1 MGIWNTLANWMSG
14 RPLIDTDSQAST
26 ESNEST
32 EVTGAE
38 TKQAKAAGATPGVGA
53 GLASGLPGGWASDH
67 RAEAERFVGWQYIA
81 VHALGMQAA
90 QAEVEAFVDG
100 ANRGPAKSRRKS
112 LRSVYGSISRYRT
125 SAAKSTYGADDRETT
140 PLDPEHRLSRLLSK
154 PNPYETGATF
164 RYRCVQQLR
173 LTGTCLIWNVP
184 ANDGLTCQ
192 RYVIPTAITSPVPPS
207 VDMPMG
213 GYRVSPAASRFTA
226 TDDQGFTEMPGIY
239 RLFGKVVDARQVQV
253 IRLPHPVLIDDG
265 QSPLAAGALWI
276 DGSNQVDQARF
287 SQLRNGADPSLLWV
301 LPKGV
306 DPDDEEMERIAKQIG
321 AKYCGVDR
329 SGKVLVAQFETSVT
343 KLSTA
348 PVDMGY
354 SEGFNEY
361 KAASL
366 ALHQTPPVAVGLQ
379 EPGAYAA
386 YYASMKAYRDG
397 AVQPTLDLLAE
408 SDTETLAPQFGT
420 GITVELT
427 ASSIEDADLT
437 ERQLANDLNARAIT
451 RDEWR
456 SRRGLPPVG
465 PERGGDEW
473 VGQAPVQ
480 AQPLGVGALDAFD
493 LPLPTIPKPGE
504 KSACA
509 HTHDPVEHGRTNGNG
524 HAIPDSMKQRLNDLS
539 PAMKSAV
546 EEMVDAADSPDEI
559 LAILRTAHQG

>member
-1 MGIWNTLANWMSG
+1 MGIISKLTAWLTGETSLQ
-14 RPLIDTDSQAST
+14 PKKTDPEA
-26 ESNEST
+26 
-32 EVTGAE
+32 VT
-38 TKQAKAAGATPGVGA
+38 KATGSTPGVGA
-53 GLASGLPGGWASDH
+53 GLAAGLPGGWASDH

-90 QAEVEAFVDG
+90 QADVEAFVDG

-140 PLDPEHRLSRLLSK
+140 PLDPEHRLSRLLSR
-154 PNPYETGATF
+154 PNPFETGATF

-173 LTGTCLIWNVP
+173 LTGTCHIWNVP
-184 ANDGLTCQ
+184 ARDGLTCQ
-192 RYVIPTAITSPVPPS
+192 RYVIPTAIASPVAPS
-207 VDMPMG
+207 ADLPLG
-213 GYRVSPAASRFTA
+213 GYRISPAASRFSM

-239 RLFGKVVDARQVQV
+239 RLFGKVVDAREVQT
-253 IRLPHPVLIDDG
+253 IRLPHPVLVDDG

-287 SQLRNGADPSLLWV
+287 SQLRNGADPSLVWV

-306 DPDDEEMERIAKQIG
+306 DPDEDEMERIAKKIG
-321 AKYCGVDR
+321 AKYCGVDK
-329 SGKVLVAQFETSVT
+329 SGKVLVAQYETAVT

-348 PVDMGY
+348 PTDMGY

-493 LPLPTIPKPGE
+493 LPFPTIPKPGE

-539 PAMKSAV
+539 PAMKCAV